1 MGQQS
6 RPAPQRVFI
15 VGCPRSGTTFLQNSL
30 AAHPAVLSLPETT
43 YFDRILNTAGR
54 WIAGD
59 DTAPAPRPFGF
70 ARGRTHRCAPG
81 ALRELAEQLG
91 VAVPQRLWHWSI
103 RGYVDHFVTLLD
115 AGAAAHGRSAWIEK
129 SPIHIAFID
138 TIEQHVPDAL
148 FVHVLRNG
156 EDVIASIVDA
166 GLRYNA
172 FDRARGFNQWIPHWV
187 NYWNRA
193 MDTHLKHAGRAR
205 HCFVCQEDL
214 VENFRDENRRLQR
227 FLGLDPT
234 ARGHQ
239 AALAVSNTEIEPW
252 KTDAVS
258 GTPKTPERKFEALFG
273 PQLQRWLRGQLRRY
287 EPIRA
292 QLAQAQGLPPKFRP
306 PLALSRN
313 NGSILRR

>member
-1 MGQQS
+1 
-6 RPAPQRVFI
+6 
-15 VGCPRSGTTFLQNSL
+15 
-30 AAHPAVLSLPETT
+30 
-43 YFDRILNTAGR
+43 
-54 WIAGD
+54 
-59 DTAPAPRPFGF
+59 
-70 ARGRTHRCAPG
+70 
-81 ALRELAEQLG
+81 
-91 VAVPQRLWHWSI
+91 
-103 RGYVDHFVTLLD
+103 
-115 AGAAAHGRSAWIEK
+115 
-129 SPIHIAFID
+129 
-138 TIEQHVPDAL
+138 VPDAL

-193 MDTHLKHAGRAR
+193 MDTHLKHVGRAR

-252 KTDAVS
+252 KADAVS
-258 GTPKTPERKFEALFG
+258 GVPKTPERKFEALFG

-292 QLAQAQGLPPKFRP
+292 QLAQAQGLPLKARP
-306 PLALSRN
+306 LLALSRN